1 MASMF
6 RFFRWIRS
14 SLIFLHLFFRRN
26 RCCVTN
32 RWTLGRLYR
41 TLSPF
46 FTSRVTTKSEGESS
60 LPRPNSLRIFEARFG
75 PNLLGISTS
84 VSPGISW
91 SPFFNTTSPNH
102 GDIRTNFATPHGL
115 SLTLTLSSGAIA
127 RLAFSQKET
136 DSGVGKNTL
145 FHGESLLV
153 ISAGDFEH
161 VTSEGR
167 LQSFSFDFAGNT
179 KIVKGIQL
187 GLVGNFEHLVC
198 SIWRIRNI
206 KLHDCF
212 FVGSNR
218 SWLIKNGSKW
228 SRP

>member
-60 LPRPNSLRIFEARFG
+60 LPRPNSLADLRGSFWAQSVGDIDVGKSGDFLVA
-75 PNLLGISTS
+75 LLQHDESQ
-84 VSPGISW
+84 
-91 SPFFNTTSPNH
+91 H